1 MPDSLVN
8 TPRPFTINDIRVGTR
23 LFSVLVSQ
31 ARNHPG
37 KTIYYGDLLQQARV
51 AFPDDAEVQRAVPIG
66 IGMKLLFVQA
76 FCHSNGY
83 PNLACLAV
91 NKGKQ
96 IPGVSYPG
104 DWEKEMREVAAFDW
118 DEVQPVLADYVKDAI
133 AVATPR
139 RRVRELDARD
149 LLYAHF
155 RENRASYDCAFF
167 KDAEREEMV
176 DILMTGIEPQRAF
189 DMVLEAKAALA

>member
-1 MPDSLVN
+1 MPGALVK
-8 TPRPFTINDIRVGTR
+8 TLRPFTINDIRVGTK
-23 LFSVLVSQ
+23 LFSVLVSK
-31 ARNHPG
+31 ARSRPG
-37 KTIYYGDLLQQARV
+37 MTVYYGDLLKQARV
-51 AFPDDAEVQRAVPIG
+51 SFPEDAEVQRAVPVG

-76 FCHSNGY
+76 FCDSNGY

-118 DEVQPVLADYVKDAI
+118 DKVQPVLDDYARDAI
-133 AVATPR
+133 AVATPLR
-139 RRVRELDARD
+139 RLKETHARD

-155 RENRASYDCAFF
+155 KENRAAYVSFD
-167 KDAEREEMV
+167 DSDREEMV
-176 DILMTGIEPQRAF
+176 DILMTGVEVQRAL
-189 DMVLEAKAALA
+189 DMVLEAKAGLA